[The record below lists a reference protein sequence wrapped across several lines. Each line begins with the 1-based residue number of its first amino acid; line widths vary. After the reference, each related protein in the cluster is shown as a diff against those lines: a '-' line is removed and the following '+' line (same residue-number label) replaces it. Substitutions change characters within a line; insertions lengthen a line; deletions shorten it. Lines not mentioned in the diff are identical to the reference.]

1 MKTYIKFIISNFS
14 KSIIQVF
21 LIMLSLIIIL
31 NILTEI
37 DFFKDTEVSSI
48 FPIYVS
54 LLNSPTLIFEMF
66 PFIFLISTQVFFINL
81 LNDNQIQ
88 VFKYSGLKN
97 SQILKVLTISSFFI
111 GIFLVLIFYNF
122 SSNLKNIYLE
132 LKNKY
137 TLDDKYL
144 AVVTKNGLWIRD
156 VINEDILIIN
166 SKKID
171 DNFLIDAFIT
181 QFNKDYEVIRNIR
194 SQKID
199 ISTNQWIAFD
209 AKIYEN
215 NISTLKKKFR
225 IESNFNYKKVQGL
238 FSNLSSLSLL
248 ELIDLRKNYKSLNY
262 STTEVDLQLQK
273 VISYPIYLA
282 LMTILSAI
290 IMFGTKNYSSSTFK
304 ISIGLFAS
312 VLIYYMNNFFYVL
325 GKTEKISLNT
335 AIWIPLFI
343 LIFIN
348 TILIFRINEK

>member
-1 MKTYIKFIISNFS
+1 MKTYIKFLIGNFS
-14 KSIIQVF
+14 KSLFQVF

-37 DFFKDTEVSSI
+37 DFFKDTDVSSI

-66 PFIFLISTQVFFINL
+66 PFIFLIATQVFFINL
-81 LNDNQIQ
+81 FNDNQIQ

-97 SQILKVLTISSFFI
+97 SQILKILTLTSFFM
-111 GIFLVLIFYNF
+111 GIFLVLVFYNF

-156 VINEDILIIN
+156 IVNDDILIIN
-166 SKKID
+166 ANKID
-171 DNFLIDAFIT
+171 NNFLIDTFIT
-181 QFNKDYEVIRNIR
+181 QFNKNYEVVRNIR
-194 SQKID
+194 SQKIN
-199 ISTNQWIAFD
+199 ISTNQWIAFE

-215 NISTLKKKFR
+215 NNSTLEKNFK
-225 IESNFNYKKVQGL
+225 IDSNFNYKKVQGL
-238 FSNLSSLSLL
+238 FSNLSSLSLI
-248 ELIDLRKNYKSLNY
+248 ELLDLRKNYKSLNY

-273 VISYPIYLA
+273 VSSYPIYLA

-290 IMFGTKNYSSSTFK
+290 IMFGTKNYSSTTLK

-325 GKTEKISLNT
+325 GKTEKITLNS
-335 AIWIPLFI
+335 AIWTPLVI
-343 LIFIN
+343 LIFLN
-348 TILIFRINEK
+348 TILILRINEK